1 MQKLPLNLPDKVRG
15 NRRFTRCLRTVL
27 AAAFLVL
34 AQWVSAATFNAEL
47 DRDTVTLGE
56 TATLSLKFTGG
67 TPQAIPT
74 PPQIARLSID
84 YVGRSSQFSDINGQV
99 SSTVSHNFN
108 LKPHQAGEFIIPP
121 MTVDISGEKLTSQ
134 PLKLKVINP
143 APASPQAIN
152 SGSQLAFLKLGIPKK
167 QLYLGETIVAQLDL
181 YLHSNVRNIGN
192 FQAPSFNFEGCNVG
206 KIVQG
211 TQRRVQVGNT
221 VYTVLPLAMPVKPI
235 RTGTLNLGA
244 VTVSFVAQLSS
255 GRQGRDL
262 FEQFGLLGGEQK
274 QLTVVSEPDTLQCLP
289 LPKENVPA
297 SFKGAVGNFT
307 MNVSAGPTNV
317 AVGDPI
323 TIRVQLT
330 GKGAF
335 DTLNLPDQ
343 FTNEDFKAYPPSVK
357 ATETSDQFGLQGS
370 KTFEQVVVP
379 QNAEVKELPPISFS
393 FFDPEQASYHTLTQP
408 ALKLLVRPG
417 AASPQPTITTANRR
431 AEQESP
437 PPAQDIVP
445 IKTRLGTVAQIG
457 APLIEQP
464 WFLALQSVPVL
475 ALISSVIIRRRADNY
490 ANNPKLRRQKQVA
503 QIVRDGLIELQRF
516 AAENKSDEF
525 FAGLFRLLQEQ
536 LGERLNLPAFSIT
549 EAVIEEHLKP
559 RHVPE
564 ATLNQVQQLFQSC
577 NLARYAPIRSSQE
590 LAAFIPRLETTLRE
604 LQSLNL

>member
-1 MQKLPLNLPDKVRG
+1 
-15 NRRFTRCLRTVL
+15 
-27 AAAFLVL
+27 
-34 AQWVSAATFNAEL
+34 
-47 DRDTVTLGE
+47 
-56 TATLSLKFTGG
+56 
-67 TPQAIPT
+67 
-74 PPQIARLSID
+74 
-84 YVGRSSQFSDINGQV
+84 
-99 SSTVSHNFN
+99 
-108 LKPHQAGEFIIPP
+108 
-121 MTVDISGEKLTSQ
+121 
-134 PLKLKVINP
+134 
-143 APASPQAIN
+143 
-152 SGSQLAFLKLGIPKK
+152 
-167 QLYLGETIVAQLDL
+167 
-181 YLHSNVRNIGN
+181 
-192 FQAPSFNFEGCNVG
+192 
-206 KIVQG
+206 
-211 TQRRVQVGNT
+211 
-221 VYTVLPLAMPVKPI
+221 
-235 RTGTLNLGA
+235 
-244 VTVSFVAQLSS
+244 
-255 GRQGRDL
+255 
-262 FEQFGLLGGEQK
+262 
-274 QLTVVSEPDTLQCLP
+274 
-289 LPKENVPA
+289 
-297 SFKGAVGNFT
+297 